1 MGHRISKVI
10 TKTGDEGYTGL
21 ANGTRLPKT
30 SMRIDAMGDV
40 DELNSAI
47 GLALT
52 KLSPMTMGMTLLRNE
67 VQHRLFDI
75 GAELSMPGTNLITE
89 SDVCCLEECAD
100 AINETLLPLKNFIIP
115 GGTQAA
121 ARLHLARAICR
132 RAERALW
139 RVAEHSNTTGMGS
152 DPYIYGTVNPASLHY
167 LNRLSDLL
175 FIMARQ
181 ECKSNTV
188 LWNQLDPRIEEDEE
202 D

>member
-30 SMRIDAMGDV
+30 SLRIDAMGDV

-52 KLSPMTMGMTLLRNE
+52 KIGPMTMGMTLLRNE

-75 GAELSMPGTNLITE
+75 GAELSMPGTSLITE
-89 SDVCCLEECAD
+89 DDVCCLEDCAD
-100 AINETLLPLKNFIIP
+100 RINETLLPLKNFIIP

-121 ARLHLARAICR
+121 ARLHLARSICR

-139 RVAEHSNTTGMGS
+139 RVAEHSRMGDGNTYGS
-152 DPYIYGTVNPASLHY
+152 VNPASLHY

-188 LWNQLDPRIEEDEE
+188 LWNQLGPEDE
-202 D
+202 